1 MSKLASWGEVI
12 KSVLLNKRMM
22 SFYWQT
28 GWMLAALIVNQL
40 IVLIDSTGLNTPTIM
55 VSGVILNQISKGVSN
70 ILAGK

>member
-28 GWMLAALIVNQL
+28 GWMIVALIVNQL

-55 VSGVILNQISKGVSN
+55 VLGVILNQISKGVSN